1 MLDRREELRPAPD
14 EQRPTPPVPWAVRP
28 PAGAALGPAALLGL
42 QRSAGNR
49 AVSAMLAR
57 QAPTAQATAEAPDA
71 ALIAEFEALWEDD
84 PWTVVRLGL
93 ELLRPFP
100 VLGMLPA
107 IGSDVIGMV
116 QDVSSVPR
124 GDPLLLGIVGTTVVV
139 RSLVNLASDGVGQVL
154 AVTEPIEWFL
164 GAETVAQTFSGWGI
178 PFDVISVP
186 LGALMVGLNEGLGAD
201 HLSLITLTSLLDFVV
216 TLEAAA
222 GAVLGP
228 VEDSAAWS
236 ELMAGY
242 IANMAGDV
250 FAIFNEALGL
260 VTLSIWPSGSVGQLG
275 AATIALAKL
284 AMKGLGLSKEWSAGF
299 WNVLGGKAIEGIE
312 LPDLTPD
319 DPGLEPTGSG
329 PEASP
334 LDTFGAAPLARLA
347 DPAAA
352 GGRSAGWFAA
362 RLLELDAMRGCYERG
377 DGVLAGAD
385 QQLAELVQGTARMA
399 EEVLAGTESA
409 DAIKDT
415 LTVAVGELQ
424 ARLSLVADVGAQAAS
439 ASEQLSGHSASV
451 AGAIETLETARC
463 PSSCCRPR
471 PPTGSPGAPSSSGWT
486 RSRPRSRPTCGR
498 PGTVARTA
506 GDPDRPGRDGRSGRG
521 CGHAPQRTAHR
532 RDPATLRDAR
542 ADRQSQR
549 GAWTP
554 ARPVARGRRRRRG
567 RGFAPRPRELVAAA
581 RPTDRRGRR
590 EEPKRAC
597 ELRYSSASTR
607 RGPYDGGATR
617 KATPKPVMV
626 PTISAPTHIVGV
638 HPMPLSSA
646 STR

>member
-329 PEASP
+329 
-334 LDTFGAAPLARLA
+334 R
-347 DPAAA
+347 
-352 GGRSAGWFAA
+352 RH
-362 RLLELDAMRGCYERG
+362 RR
-377 DGVLAGAD
+377 
-385 QQLAELVQGTARMA
+385 
-399 EEVLAGTESA
+399 
-409 DAIKDT
+409 
-415 LTVAVGELQ
+415 
-424 ARLSLVADVGAQAAS
+424 
-439 ASEQLSGHSASV
+439 
-451 AGAIETLETARC
+451 
-463 PSSCCRPR
+463 
-471 PPTGSPGAPSSSGWT
+471 WT
-486 RSRPRSRPTCGR
+486 RSAPRRSRGSPIRRPR
-498 PGTVARTA
+498 AA
-506 GDPDRPGRDGRSGRG
+506 G
-521 CGHAPQRTAHR
+521 
-532 RDPATLRDAR
+532 
-542 ADRQSQR
+542 QR
-549 GAWTP
+549 GGSPPACSSWTRC
-554 ARPVARGRRRRRG
+554 AVATSAATACWQAPISSSPNWCKGPRGWRRRSS
-567 RGFAPRPRELVAAA
+567 REPSL
-581 RPTDRRGRR
+581 PTRSRTRSPSR
-590 EEPKRAC
+590 
-597 ELRYSSASTR
+597 SASSR
-607 RGPYDGGATR
+607 L
-617 KATPKPVMV
+617 V
-626 PTISAPTHIVGV
+626 
-638 HPMPLSSA
+638 
-646 STR
+646 